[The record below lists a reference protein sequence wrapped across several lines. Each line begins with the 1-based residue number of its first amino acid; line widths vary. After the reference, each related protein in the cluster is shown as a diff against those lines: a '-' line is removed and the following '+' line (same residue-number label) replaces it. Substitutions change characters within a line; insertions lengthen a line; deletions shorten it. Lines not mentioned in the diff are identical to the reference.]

1 MAKKHGL
8 AVESIKDVQLLKF
21 ARKKYY
27 EYGVKVL
34 EDRAF
39 PDYRDG
45 FNPVNRR
52 ALWSAYELGVRS
64 NAKMVKS
71 ARIVGDMLGR
81 FHPHGDAA
89 AYGALV
95 KMTNKPGMTCNIAVG
110 LFDGSGNWGSLV
122 DKSFAAMR
130 YTETRLSKFSDE
142 VLFNKFYLPAVEF
155 VPNYD
160 GSGKEPLLIPALL
173 PIALINGRFGIAPGA
188 NTNIPICDYQ
198 SVLKAL
204 YLIYKGQEI
213 TPQFLYKTLRFKST
227 YGGVEVMPTETE
239 ERKLR
244 QQLFTGR
251 TGRALLESVMDYNE
265 ASRTVTVT
273 GFARDTEIEK
283 LLETFLDIEGISQA
297 LDASTSKDRYAKLVI
312 TFKKGLKPQQYE
324 KLLKFVKS
332 TLSSRENYVLNYTE
346 RFVNETEES
355 SAKVVSMSLTEMLTQ
370 WVKWRTELERKACS
384 YWIKEDEKEIHRLKL
399 LSQAVDLIDLIVKLL
414 RDPKLTAE
422 QVYESYAKKAKVKL
436 EDAKYVL
443 NRPIISLRRLEKKAL
458 AEQIKSVETHKSGL
472 EKRRKN
478 PEPFMADQVKGMV
491 KLGVN

>member
-1 MAKKHGL
+1 MAEKHGL
-8 AVESIKDVQLLKF
+8 AVETIKDVELLKF

-45 FNPVNRR
+45 LNPVNRR
-52 ALWSAYELGVRS
+52 LLWSAHELGVRH

-71 ARIVGDMLGR
+71 ARIIGDVLGR
-81 FHPHGDAA
+81 FHPHGDSA

-110 LFDGSGNWGSLV
+110 LFNGSGNWGSLV

-130 YTETRLSKFSDE
+130 YTETRLSKFSDQ

-173 PIALINGRFGIAPGA
+173 PLVLINGRFGIAPGA
-188 NTNIPICDYQ
+188 QTNIPICEYR

-204 YLIYKGQEI
+204 RAIYEGQEI
-213 TPQFLYKTLRFKST
+213 TPQFLYKTLKFRST
-227 YGGVEVMPTETE
+227 YGGQEVLPTETE
-239 ERKLR
+239 DRKLR
-244 QQLFTGR
+244 QSIFTG
-251 TGRALLESVMDYNE
+251 TGGRAIIESVIDYNE
-265 ASRTVTVT
+265 KDLTVTVT
-273 GFARDTEIEK
+273 GFARDAEIEK
-283 LLETFLDIEGISQA
+283 LLETFLDIEGVANA
-297 LDASTSKDRYAKLVI
+297 LDASTSKDRYAKLMV

-324 KLLKFVKS
+324 KLLQFVKKE
-332 TLSSRENYVLNYTE
+332 LSSRESYVLNFTE
-346 RFVNETEES
+346 RFINSMEES
-355 SAKVVSMSLTEMLTQ
+355 EAKVVSMSLTEMLTR
-370 WVKWRTELERKACS
+370 WVKWRTDLERRACS
-384 YWIKEDEKEIHRLKL
+384 YWIKEDEKEIRRLQL

-414 RDPKLTAE
+414 RDAKLTAD
-422 QVYESYAKKAKVKL
+422 QVYEAYAKKAKIKID
-436 EDAKYVL
+436 EAKYVL
-443 NRPIISLRRLEKKAL
+443 NRPIISLRRLEKKTL
-458 AEQIKSVETHKSGL
+458 ADQIKAVEVNKKSL

-478 PEPFMADQVKGMV
+478 PEIFMSEQIKEMATLAD
-491 KLGVN
+491 